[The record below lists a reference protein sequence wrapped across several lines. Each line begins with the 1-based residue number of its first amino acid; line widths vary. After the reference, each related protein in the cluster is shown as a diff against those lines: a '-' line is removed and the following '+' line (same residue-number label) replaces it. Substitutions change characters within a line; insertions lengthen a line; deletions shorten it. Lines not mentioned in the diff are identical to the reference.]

1 MRKPLSSDQKWF
13 LRPYFPLIG
22 GIFVLKSGLRFLF
35 RALEGIKFVVKQT
48 YSLCCTPLLTCPL
61 TRSGDY
67 WRVSSKLGEEE
78 EDWCFLRA
86 EVGEEDQ
93 LVPPVNGWQFKE
105 RRQFKELWGGT
116 KWSSDGTLE
125 CSREVSEPCTKI
137 VVELHG
143 KAKKKQSSCDGV
155 YLPVE
160 GVVVRGRPVGS
171 DDDNWFVNRTV
182 KNLH

>member
-1 MRKPLSSDQKWF
+1 MESQVS
-13 LRPYFPLIG
+13 
-22 GIFVLKSGLRFLF
+22 
-35 RALEGIKFVVKQT
+35 LE
-48 YSLCCTPLLTCPL
+48 SCSPLLT
-61 TRSGDY
+61 RSDDY
-67 WRVSSKLGEEE
+67 WSISTEVAKKDG
-78 EDWCFLRA
+78 FLRA

-105 RRQFKELWGGT
+105 WRGT

-143 KAKKKQSSCDGV
+143 EAKKEQSYCAGT
-155 YLPVE
+155 YLPVK

-182 KNLH
+182 KTFEQQFDFHDSHWVAFHQERKVMMMVIVVLKF

>member
-1 MRKPLSSDQKWF
+1 M
-13 LRPYFPLIG
+13 
-22 GIFVLKSGLRFLF
+22 
-35 RALEGIKFVVKQT
+35 
-48 YSLCCTPLLTCPL
+48 
-61 TRSGDY
+61 
-67 WRVSSKLGEEE
+67 
-78 EDWCFLRA
+78 CFLRA

-105 RRQFKELWGGT
+105 HYGT

-143 KAKKKQSSCDGV
+143 EAKKKQSSCAGV
-155 YLPVE
+155 YLPVK

-171 DDDNWFVNRTV
+171 DDDNWFVNRTM
-182 KNLH
+182 KMFERQFDFHGSHWPLSIKKGKW

>member
-1 MRKPLSSDQKWF
+1 M
-13 LRPYFPLIG
+13 
-22 GIFVLKSGLRFLF
+22 
-35 RALEGIKFVVKQT
+35 
-48 YSLCCTPLLTCPL
+48 
-61 TRSGDY
+61 
-67 WRVSSKLGEEE
+67 
-78 EDWCFLRA
+78 CFLRA
-86 EVGEEDQ
+86 EVSEEDQ

-105 RRQFKELWGGT
+105 QFGT

-143 KAKKKQSSCDGV
+143 EAKKKWSHCAGV
-155 YLPVE
+155 YQPVK

-182 KNLH
+182 KMFEQQFDFHDSHWAFSSRKESDDGDPR